1 MNKRVYLDA
10 AAGRGNPSSIH
21 AEGVLAA
28 AKLAEARRK
37 VAGVLACQPDEIIF
51 TSGGTESNNLAVFG
65 VGKGHRVFSSIEHSS
80 ILQTDLRA
88 TFVPVDADGL
98 VNLKDL
104 KKALRPETVLVSI
117 AYANNE
123 IGTIQPIREIAKI
136 IRHYRKAN
144 SSKLTANS
152 FPLFHTDACQAPRYL
167 DLNVARLGVDL
178 MSLNGAK
185 VGGPKGVGCLY
196 VRRGIKLQPMLVG
209 GGQERGLR
217 AGTENVEGIIR
228 FAKALEA
235 AAKNREK
242 ESKRLSAL
250 RDYFISKLLK
260 NSGTE
265 LNGSPAARLPNNINI
280 SFQDVLAEQLVIELD
295 AKGVAAST
303 GSACSAQTK
312 DESYVIIAL
321 GKSTAEAQNSIR
333 FTLGPEMTKS
343 DINYVLKVLPL
354 IIKKIRSVV

>member
-250 RDYFISKLLK
+250 R
-260 NSGTE
+260 
-265 LNGSPAARLPNNINI
+265 
-280 SFQDVLAEQLVIELD
+280 
-295 AKGVAAST
+295 
-303 GSACSAQTK
+303 
-312 DESYVIIAL
+312 
-321 GKSTAEAQNSIR
+321 
-333 FTLGPEMTKS
+333 
-343 DINYVLKVLPL
+343 
-354 IIKKIRSVV
+354 